1 MTYTISDLA
10 DEFDISTRTI
20 RFYEEKGLLTPT
32 RTSTGQR
39 VYTKK
44 DRTRLQLILRGK
56 RFGFSLNEIAE
67 MVSLF
72 DLDRTGKK
80 QLEKTLQYGERK
92 IKELTEQIEE
102 MTALRDELEQYQA
115 NFKERLQGI
124 EK

>member
-1 MTYTISDLA
+1 MNYTISDLA

-32 RTSTGQR
+32 RTSTGHR